1 MEFKLSSHFKTSF
14 EEELALNNAEVEVAV
29 LGLSLIDRSAF
40 LRFNKHIK
48 STDFLNLHHQRVY
61 EAIKWVVDS
70 SEELDVF
77 LIATH
82 LKTLGQLE
90 QIGGIEALN
99 FLMTNAGYRSNID
112 TYITKILTTSNTAHL
127 ASKLRESFHD
137 LTLSKNYL
145 QVVEAL
151 TNTFVNLSSTM
162 SFVSYQ
168 SAKDVVGQV
177 VADVERI
184 SEHQTFTGL
193 ETGFNALDRYTLG
206 LQKGDFIIIA
216 ARPSMGKTAFALN
229 IASNVAQT
237 ANKKVLFFSL
247 EMTNSQLMHRIIASQ
262 ARINSF
268 KIRTASLSDSEWGIV
283 YKIKEQVQ
291 KWGLYLNDQP
301 GIRLEEIANIS
312 RMFIRNEGVDLII
325 IDYLQLISMSSS
337 SDYEG
342 RQFEVSKISR
352 TLKQLARELQVPLI
366 ALSQLS
372 RQVEK
377 REDKIPIM
385 SDLRESGTIEQ
396 DADLVLFLHRPDY
409 YNKDKSLVQHSS
421 RTNLIVSKNRNG
433 PTGFIE
439 IRFLPNFGTFE
450 DSSLFKGRSY
460 EEKF

>member
-1 MEFKLSSHFKTSF
+1 M
-14 EEELALNNAEVEVAV
+14 
-29 LGLSLIDRSAF
+29 
-40 LRFNKHIK
+40 
-48 STDFLNLHHQRVY
+48 
-61 EAIKWVVDS
+61 
-70 SEELDVF
+70 
-77 LIATH
+77 IATH

-168 SAKDVVGQV
+168 SAEDVVGQV

-184 SEHQTFTGL
+184 SEHQTFSGL

-268 KIRTASLSDSEWGIV
+268 KIRTASLSDSE
-283 YKIKEQVQ
+283 
-291 KWGLYLNDQP
+291 
-301 GIRLEEIANIS
+301 
-312 RMFIRNEGVDLII
+312 
-325 IDYLQLISMSSS
+325 
-337 SDYEG
+337 
-342 RQFEVSKISR
+342 
-352 TLKQLARELQVPLI
+352 
-366 ALSQLS
+366 
-372 RQVEK
+372 
-377 REDKIPIM
+377 
-385 SDLRESGTIEQ
+385 
-396 DADLVLFLHRPDY
+396 
-409 YNKDKSLVQHSS
+409 
-421 RTNLIVSKNRNG
+421 
-433 PTGFIE
+433 
-439 IRFLPNFGTFE
+439 
-450 DSSLFKGRSY
+450 
-460 EEKF
+460 